1 MGHKQTLPRSSSC
14 RWIVEACVGRSTL
27 ERVETT
33 RSKLGPRK
41 LRILGD
47 PEEHQC

>member
-1 MGHKQTLPRSSSC
+1 M
-14 RWIVEACVGRSTL
+14 EACVGSSPL

-33 RSKLGPRK
+33 RRKLGPRK

-47 PEEHQC
+47 HGHEDLKSIRVDELG